1 MKAHFLLDNLLDK
14 LSFLNLAVS
23 GRTTLPILSNL
34 LIETKQ
40 GKIQVS
46 ATDLEIGIT
55 ILVPASIEEE
65 GQAVIPAKTFSD
77 LVANMTDEKISL
89 ETKDGGLEIKGKK
102 SRTKF
107 QTSQPEE
114 FPKLYE
120 EKGEKIATLKK
131 ETLNSDVKK
140 VVFAA
145 SQDASRPVFSGVLV
159 KQENSGLLMV
169 ATDAHRLSLK
179 KEVSVVSTEG
189 AKLTEPIIV
198 SARTLRSLINN
209 KDDKDVDV
217 FVSKKNNQIIFT
229 QGDVTLVG
237 RLIEG
242 EFPSYEKI
250 IPSDFSTKTS
260 FGKNEM
266 QTALKICSVFARD
279 SANIIK
285 LAIKKDKVVVS
296 ANSPTVGENMVEIEA
311 KLIGEENEIAFNGRY
326 LLDLLANLDEE
337 TMTFEMTGP
346 LNPGVFKTE
355 ENKSFLHLI
364 MPIRVR
370 DEELRE

>member
-14 LSFLNLAVS
+14 LSFLSLAVS
-23 GRTTLPILSNL
+23 GRATLPILSNL
-34 LIETKQ
+34 FIETKQ
-40 GKIQVS
+40 GKIQIS

-55 ILVPASIEEE
+55 VLIPASIEEE
-65 GQAVIPAKTFSD
+65 GQAAIPAKTFSE

-107 QTSQPEE
+107 QTSRPEE

-120 EKGEKIATLKK
+120 EKGEKVATLKK
-131 ETLNSDVKK
+131 ETLNSDVKR

-159 KQENSGLLMV
+159 KQEKGGLLMV

-179 KEVSVVSTEG
+179 KEVSVISAERR
-189 AKLTEPIIV
+189 LLEPIIV

-260 FGKNEM
+260 FAKNEM

-279 SANIIK
+279 SANVIK

-296 ANSPTVGENMVEIEA
+296 ANSPTVGENMVEIGA

-346 LNPGVFKTE
+346 LNPGVFKTD

>member
-1 MKAHFLLDNLLDK
+1 MKAHFLLDNLLTK

-23 GRTTLPILSNL
+23 GRATLPVLSNI

-40 GKIQVS
+40 GRIQLS

-55 ILVPASIEEE
+55 VLIPASIEEE

-89 ETKDGGLEIKGKK
+89 ETKDGGLEVKGKK

-120 EKGEKIATLKK
+120 ERGEKVATLKK
-131 ETLNSDVKK
+131 EAFQNDVRR

-159 KQENSGLLMV
+159 KQEKGGLLMV

-179 KEVSVVSTEG
+179 KEVSAIPTDG
-189 AKLTEPIIV
+189 KLLEPTIV

-209 KDDKDVDV
+209 KDSGDIDA

-250 IPSDFSTKTS
+250 IPTDFSTKAS

-285 LAIKKDKVVVS
+285 LAIKKDRVVVS
-296 ANSPTVGENMVEIEA
+296 ANSPSVGENTVEIDS
-311 KLIGEENEIAFNGRY
+311 KLTGEENEIAFNGRY
-326 LLDLLANLDEE
+326 LLDLMSNMDEE